1 VTDRKH
7 ILTKRDLSLEMEV
20 NERTIDRWRSRR
32 TNPLPFIAINA
43 RNIRFLRSEVD
54 QWLDSQRGLK

>member
-1 VTDRKH
+1 
-7 ILTKRDLSLEMEV
+7 MEV